1 MERFLWTL
9 NILICIACFGTIETF
24 GGQRSEIPQFP
35 IERYTKAII
44 SNDTL
49 YINQGQQIPS
59 PHYGTLLTVPLTG
72 AHIPERYPSYSGVY
86 VEDWLAHE
94 KSMISAENQFQFCWD
109 IVAGEV
115 IMLNIIETWMGNI
128 PQFTVMSIPLEWLTA
143 STTLQENYPLETYG
157 VSGVFPLDNLFG
169 GGRTLEQR
177 TRVFFDVIA
186 VGPMDFRLY
195 ISNQG
200 TMSVW
205 KFDQDVNNQLKALH
219 PKEIAPQE
227 LLNMLSDEWK
237 EVTRFSLE
245 FEGPFRATHIGGQ
258 TYILSETEDTLYQIQ
273 DSQLIPI
280 LSLPHPPKASNAPE
294 PEMVFIVDNDREQFI
309 FFTPSFTGHS
319 PTIIT
324 VGSPSSERE
333 GLEQALRSVLESP
346 GRKER
351 R

>member
-9 NILICIACFGTIETF
+9 NILILIAYFGSTETF

-44 SNDTL
+44 SSGTL

-72 AHIPERYPSYSGVY
+72 AHIPESYPSYSGVY

-94 KSMISAENQFQFCWD
+94 KRMISAENQFQFCWD

-128 PQFTVMSIPLEWLTA
+128 PQFTLMSIPLEWLTA
-143 STTLQENYPLETYG
+143 STTLRENYPLETYG

-205 KFDQDVNNQLKALH
+205 KFDQDVNSQLKALH
-219 PKEIAPQE
+219 SDEIAPQE
-227 LLNMLSDEWK
+227 LLKILSDEWK
-237 EVTRFSLE
+237 EITRFSLE
-245 FEGPFRATHIGGQ
+245 FEGPFRVTHIGGQ
-258 TYILSETEDTLYQIQ
+258 TYILSEAQDTLYQIQ
-273 DSQLIPI
+273 NSQLTRV
-280 LSLPHPPKASNAPE
+280 LSLPHPPKTPNRPE
-294 PEMVFIVDNDREQFI
+294 SKMVFIMDKDREQLI
-309 FFTPSFTGHS
+309 FLTPSFTYYS

-324 VGSPSSERE
+324 VGSPSSERD
-333 GLEQALRSVLESP
+333 GLEQALRSGLESLY
-346 GRKER
+346 GKRE
-351 R
+351 